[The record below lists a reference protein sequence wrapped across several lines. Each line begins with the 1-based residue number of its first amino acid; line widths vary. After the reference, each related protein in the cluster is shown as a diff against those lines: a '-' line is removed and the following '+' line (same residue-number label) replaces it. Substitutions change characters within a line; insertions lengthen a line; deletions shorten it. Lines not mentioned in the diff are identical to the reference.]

1 MIKALSRPALALA
14 LACPLV
20 LAQPALAF
28 DATGSD
34 VADRFLEIVEA
45 GNATISGYD
54 GVTQSGRDVTI
65 SGLRTSIDEG
75 SAKSRLTIGETTISG
90 GQLTGEGGLSAATLT
105 MGGVNIENLDEDED
119 VTVTAENI
127 VISDPVL
134 ASPAKVKASNGAD
147 AITPTYSRAVL
158 TNVVID
164 AADEGRVP
172 VSRIVAVIDAMDGG
186 LPTSGSINVE
196 GIEITADSLDDE
208 ERKALS
214 DLGYESLT
222 LSFQMNADWKP
233 ETGELAID
241 RLTLSGENAGTMN
254 ATLRINGLTREVL
267 EQLDAAQDNPE
278 QAMGLMQGLLVESIS
293 LRIDNDSI
301 VDRVLENQAKE
312 AGATREVF
320 VEQLTGALPFML
332 SMLNNAEFQAKVAG
346 AATAFLKDPK
356 SLSASAMPAAPVPFA
371 QILGTAMMA
380 PQSLPDILGVTITAN
395 QD

>member
-1 MIKALSRPALALA
+1 MIKTLSRPAFALA

-20 LAQPALAF
+20 LAPPALAF
-28 DATGSD
+28 DATGND
-34 VADRFLEIVEA
+34 IADRFLEIVEA
-45 GNATISGYD
+45 GNATVSGYD
-54 GVTQSGRDVTI
+54 GVTQTGETVTI
-65 SGLRTSIDEG
+65 SGLRSSIDEG
-75 SAKSRLTIGETTISG
+75 SAKSRLTIRETTIAG
-90 GQLTGEGGLSAATLT
+90 GRLTDDGGLSASSLA
-105 MGGVNIENLDEDED
+105 MSGVNIENLDEDED
-119 VTVTAENI
+119 VTVSAENI

-134 ASPAKVKASNGAD
+134 ASPAAVKASNGTD
-147 AITPTYSRAVL
+147 AITPTYSRAEL
-158 TNVVID
+158 TNIVID
-164 AADEGRVP
+164 ADDDGRVP
-172 VSRIVAVIDAMDGG
+172 VSRVVAVIDTMDGG

-208 ERKALS
+208 EQKALS

-222 LSFQMNADWKP
+222 LSIQMEADWKP
-233 ETGELAID
+233 DTGELAID
-241 RLTLSGENAGTMN
+241 RLTLSGENAGTLN
-254 ATLRINGLTREVL
+254 AALRINGLTREVL

-346 AATAFLKDPK
+346 AATTFLKDPK
-356 SLSASAMPAAPVPFA
+356 SLSASATPAAPVPFA

>member
-1 MIKALSRPALALA
+1 MIKSLSRPAFALA

-20 LAQPALAF
+20 LAPPALAF
-28 DATGSD
+28 DATGND
-34 VADRFLEIVEA
+34 IADRFLEIVEA
-45 GNATISGYD
+45 GNATVSGYD
-54 GVTQSGRDVTI
+54 GVTQSGETVTI
-65 SGLRTSIDEG
+65 SGLRSSIDEG
-75 SAKSRLTIGETTISG
+75 SDKSRLTIRETTIAG
-90 GQLTGEGGLSAATLT
+90 GRLTDDGGLSASSLT
-105 MGGVNIENLDEDED
+105 MGGVNIENLDDDED
-119 VTVTAENI
+119 VKVSAENI

-134 ASPAKVKASNGAD
+134 ASPAAVKASNGAE
-147 AITPTYSRAVL
+147 AITPTYSRAEL
-158 TNVVID
+158 TNIVID
-164 AADEGRVP
+164 ADDDGRVP
-172 VSRIVAVIDAMDGG
+172 VSRVVAVIDTMDGG

-222 LSFQMNADWKP
+222 LSFQMQADWKP
-233 ETGELAID
+233 DTGELAID
-241 RLTLSGENAGTMN
+241 RLTLSGENAGTLN
-254 ATLRINGLTREVL
+254 AALRINGLTREVL

-356 SLSASAMPAAPVPFA
+356 SLSASATPAAPVPFA

>member
-1 MIKALSRPALALA
+1 MIKTLSRPALALA

-20 LAQPALAF
+20 LAPPALAF

-45 GNATISGYD
+45 GNATVSGYD
-54 GVTQSGRDVTI
+54 GVTQSGETVTI

-75 SAKSRLTIGETTISG
+75 SAKSRLTIRETTISG
-90 GQLTGEGGLSAATLT
+90 GLLTDDGGLSAASLS

-119 VTVTAENI
+119 VTVSAENI

-134 ASPAKVKASNGAD
+134 ASPAAVKASNGAD
-147 AITPTYSRAVL
+147 AITPTYSRAEL
-158 TNVVID
+158 TNIVID
-164 AADEGRVP
+164 AKDDGRVP
-172 VSRIVAVIDAMDGG
+172 VSRVVAVIDAMDDG
-186 LPTSGSINVE
+186 LPTSGSISVE

-208 ERKALS
+208 EQKALS

-222 LSFQMNADWKP
+222 LSIQMEADWKP
-233 ETGELAID
+233 DTGALAID
-241 RLTLSGENAGTMN
+241 RLTLSGENAGTLN
-254 ATLRINGLTREVL
+254 AALRINGLTREVL

-278 QAMGLMQGLLVESIS
+278 QAMGLMQGLLVESVS
-293 LRIDNDSI
+293 LRIENDSI

>member
-1 MIKALSRPALALA
+1 MIKTLSRPALALA

-20 LAQPALAF
+20 LAPPALAF

-45 GNATISGYD
+45 GNATVSGYD
-54 GVTQSGRDVTI
+54 GVTQSGETVTI
-65 SGLRTSIDEG
+65 SGLRSSIDEG
-75 SAKSRLTIGETTISG
+75 SAKSRLTIRETTIAG
-90 GQLTGEGGLSAATLT
+90 GVLTDEGGLSAASLT

-119 VTVTAENI
+119 VTVSAESI

-134 ASPAKVKASNGAD
+134 ASPAAVKASNGAD
-147 AITPTYSRAVL
+147 AITPTYSRAEL
-158 TNVVID
+158 TNIVID
-164 AADEGRVP
+164 ANDDGRVP
-172 VSRIVAVIDAMDGG
+172 VSRVVAVIDTMDGG
-186 LPTSGSINVE
+186 LPTSGSISVE
-196 GIEITADSLDDE
+196 GIEITADTLDDE

-222 LSFQMNADWKP
+222 LSFQMEADWKP
-233 ETGELAID
+233 DTGELAID
-241 RLTLSGENAGTMN
+241 RLTLSGENAGTLN
-254 ATLRINGLTREVL
+254 AALRINGLTREVL
-267 EQLDAAQDNPE
+267 EQLDAAQDSPE
-278 QAMGLMQGLLVESIS
+278 QAMGLMQGLLVESVS

>member
-1 MIKALSRPALALA
+1 MIKTLSRPALALA

-20 LAQPALAF
+20 LAPPALAF

-45 GNATISGYD
+45 GNATVSGYD
-54 GVTQSGRDVTI
+54 GVTQSGETVTI
-65 SGLRTSIDEG
+65 SGLRTTIDEG
-75 SAKSRLTIGETTISG
+75 SAKSRLTIRETTISG
-90 GQLTGEGGLSAATLT
+90 GLLTDDGGLSAASLS

-119 VTVTAENI
+119 VTVSAESI

-134 ASPAKVKASNGAD
+134 ASPAAVKASNGAD
-147 AITPTYSRAVL
+147 AITPTYSRAEL
-158 TNVVID
+158 TNIVID
-164 AADEGRVP
+164 AKDDGRVP
-172 VSRIVAVIDAMDGG
+172 VSRVVAVIDAMDDG
-186 LPTSGSINVE
+186 LPTSGSISVE

-208 ERKALS
+208 EQKALS

-222 LSFQMNADWKP
+222 LSIQMEADWKP
-233 ETGELAID
+233 DTGALAID
-241 RLTLSGENAGTMN
+241 RLTLSGENAGTLN
-254 ATLRINGLTREVL
+254 AALRINGLTREVL

-278 QAMGLMQGLLVESIS
+278 QAMGLMQGLLVESVS
-293 LRIDNDSI
+293 LRIENDSI

-332 SMLNNAEFQAKVAG
+332 SMLNNAEFQAKIAG

>member
-1 MIKALSRPALALA
+1 MIKTLSRPALALA

-20 LAQPALAF
+20 LAPPALAF

-45 GNATISGYD
+45 GNATVSGYD
-54 GVTQSGRDVTI
+54 GVTQSGETVTI

-75 SAKSRLTIGETTISG
+75 SAKSRLTIRETTISG
-90 GQLTGEGGLSAATLT
+90 GLLTDDGGLSAASLS

-119 VTVTAENI
+119 VTVSAESI

-134 ASPAKVKASNGAD
+134 ASPAAVKASNGAD
-147 AITPTYSRAVL
+147 AITPTYSRAEL
-158 TNVVID
+158 TNIVID
-164 AADEGRVP
+164 AKDDGRVP
-172 VSRIVAVIDAMDGG
+172 VSRVVAVIDAMDDG
-186 LPTSGSINVE
+186 LPTSGSISVE

-208 ERKALS
+208 EQKALS

-222 LSFQMNADWKP
+222 LSIQMEADWKP
-233 ETGELAID
+233 DTGALAID
-241 RLTLSGENAGTMN
+241 RLTLSGENAGTLN
-254 ATLRINGLTREVL
+254 AALRINGLTREVL

-278 QAMGLMQGLLVESIS
+278 QAMGLMQGLLVESVS
-293 LRIDNDSI
+293 LRIENDSI